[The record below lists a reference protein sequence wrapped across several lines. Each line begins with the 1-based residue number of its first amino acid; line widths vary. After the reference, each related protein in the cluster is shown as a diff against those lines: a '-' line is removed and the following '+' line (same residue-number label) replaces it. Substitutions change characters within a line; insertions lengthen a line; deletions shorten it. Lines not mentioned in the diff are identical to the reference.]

1 METIKTNLVDCIS
14 PSFYKLHAD
23 MRQELYTEYWLRGGR
38 GSTKSS
44 FASIEIILGI
54 LSDPE
59 ANAIVFRRFENE
71 IRDSVFG
78 QIEWAINKMNLDHLF
93 KSYTAPFRIIYIP
106 TKQRILFKGAD
117 QPKKIKSIKLPKG
130 YIKYAWFEEVDQF
143 GGMDEIRNII
153 QSTFRGTTNKQIAIF
168 SYNPPKSARSW
179 TNEETRQKKP
189 GRIVHYS
196 DYRDVPSHWL
206 GDTFIAEAE
215 HLKEI
220 NESAYRHEY
229 LGEEVGTGLEVFDNV
244 IIRPISDKE
253 ISYFDNFRQGLDF
266 GYALDPMVFLQVHF
280 DNKRKRLYIFFEI
293 QGIKLSNRRFA
304 HMLTFDQRT
313 ERTMA
318 DSAEPKSI
326 DELRIDYDM
335 NVVGVEKGP
344 GSVDFGIK
352 YLQDLEEIIIDGERC
367 PLAAREFVNY
377 ALEISRTGDV
387 ISKYPDK
394 DNHTIDAARYALS
407 DLIMEARR
415 KSKERKVEQPVPV
428 LSKW

>member
-1 METIKTNLVDCIS
+1 
-14 PSFYKLHAD
+14 

-93 KSYTAPFRIIYIP
+93 KSYTAPFRIIYTP

-215 HLKEI
+215 HLKEV